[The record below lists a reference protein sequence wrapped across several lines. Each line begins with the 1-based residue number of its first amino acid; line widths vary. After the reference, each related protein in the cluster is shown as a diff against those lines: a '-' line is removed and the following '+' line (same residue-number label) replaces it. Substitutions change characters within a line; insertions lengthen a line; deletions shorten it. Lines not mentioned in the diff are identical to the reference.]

1 MRPSDKGRT
10 ITLVGFNPRTRKG
23 CDKDYVKSDINLMGF
38 NPRTRKG
45 CDLVCREVFGK
56 WTVSIH
62 APVKDATRYAPD
74 KIRNVPVS
82 IHAPVKDATLRF
94 LDIRY
99 RKQVS
104 IHAPVKDATTV
115 KFKPGKFLLVSIHA
129 PVKDATGK
137 IHRLSGHQRRFNP
150 RTRKGCDKHGTK
162 QTDPPPGFNP
172 RTRKGCDVHL
182 FP

>member
-10 ITLVGFNPRTRKG
+10 ITLV
-23 CDKDYVKSDINLMGF
+23 GF

-104 IHAPVKDATTV
+104 IHAPVKDATQEKGEIRTV
-115 KFKPGKFLLVSIHA
+115 DMFQSTHP
-129 PVKDATGK
+129 
-137 IHRLSGHQRRFNP
+137 
-150 RTRKGCDKHGTK
+150 
-162 QTDPPPGFNP
+162 
-172 RTRKGCDVHL
+172 
-182 FP
+182 